1 MADTRT
7 LVEGDLNKPRRDN
20 AATQI
25 ESTSSGTLPSF
36 KDTASTGTHRPHN
49 QHTQIYR
56 PDDSIAPSDRK
67 LIGWLYTFSR
77 KPTGEFFVLYEGK
90 TTIGSDRS
98 NDVVLSDPNVSAKH
112 CFIVH
117 RASKQ
122 TFVKDEGSTNG
133 TFVNG
138 EELVD
143 SKKLITDGDEV
154 KIANIVCTVR
164 LVKEAMP
171 APAPAQ

>member
-1 MADTRT
+1 MGESRT
-7 LVEGDLNKPRRDN
+7 LVEGDLNKPRRDT

-25 ESTSSGTLPSF
+25 ESVTSGTLPSF
-36 KDTASTGTHRPHN
+36 KDTASGSSGRAAH
-49 QHTQIYR
+49 HTQIMR
-56 PDDSIAPSDRK
+56 PEAPEAVAERK
-67 LIGWLYTFSR
+67 LIGWLYTFQR
-77 KPTGEFFVLYEGK
+77 KPTGEFYVLYEGR

-98 NDVVLSDPNVSAKH
+98 NDIVLDDPSVSKHH

-117 RASKQ
+117 RASKK

-138 EELVD
+138 EELIGTE
-143 SKKLITDGDEV
+143 KLVTDGDEI
-154 KIANIVCTVR
+154 KIANIVCTLR

-171 APAPAQ
+171 ESGKSA